1 MDNLKTTGGGIR
13 HMFIFLPFGKTFNE
27 TTYFNIFSLGL
38 IKNQKKQKKNLS
50 FVSLRKKQNFQT
62 YMLKFFWF
70 LGKKRKNST
79 KKK

>member
-1 MDNLKTTGGGIR
+1 MVVDHINGCKYDNRKTNLRICTSAENNR
-13 HMFIFLPFGKTFNE
+13 
-27 TTYFNIFSLGL
+27 
-38 IKNQKKQKKNLS
+38 NQKKQKKEFKLCES
-50 FVSLRKKQNFQT
+50 SKKQNFQT